1 VNSRF
6 MWRYI
11 QKTGGLLDAAVE
23 PPQAGLVLTSP
34 EMLFL
39 AFFGYF
45 RPLGDNIL
53 VSFRKLRT
61 A

>member
-1 VNSRF
+1 

-23 PPQAGLVLTSP
+23 PPRTGTVLRSPDLVL
-34 EMLFL
+34 L

-45 RPLGDNIL
+45 FPLGDNIV
-53 VSFRKLRT
+53 VSFRKGVSR
-61 A
+61 